1 MSLLSDPANFTDGFS
16 NTSTSTFAPSLD
28 DSYYYYDNN
37 TWPPFSTTTPAPA
50 EFSSGSGCYDNCNEN
65 DLRYTRFI
73 YGTLIVF
80 FGIFVLL
87 YCASQQSQEQDS

>member
-1 MSLLSDPANFTDGFS
+1 MNLFLDSANFTDT
-16 NTSTSTFAPSLD
+16 NTSSTFAPSLD
-28 DSYYYYDNN
+28 ESYYYDNN
-37 TWPPFSTTTPAPA
+37 TWPPSSTMTPAPA
-50 EFSSGSGCYDNCNEN
+50 EFSSGSGGCYDNNCNEN